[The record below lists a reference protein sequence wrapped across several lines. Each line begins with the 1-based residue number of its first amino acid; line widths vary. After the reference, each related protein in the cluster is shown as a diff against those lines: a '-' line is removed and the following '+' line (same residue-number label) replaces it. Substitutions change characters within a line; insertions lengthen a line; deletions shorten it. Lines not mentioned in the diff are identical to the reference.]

1 VPKLIETIENTIDS
15 EDFQERHKESSKDFI
30 RNTALSFKNLIAFFA
45 NLNKGSYE
53 TELKA
58 FYKTIN
64 NQEVANPEVT
74 KGAVSK
80 ARKKLKPSAF
90 IELNEKTVQEY
101 EQQAPLKTWYG
112 MRPVGVDGSTVTV
125 PDETE
130 IKEHFGVWEGRHGD
144 PCPKA
149 RISQMFDV
157 LNHITLDAIIK
168 PKSQG
173 ERELAA
179 DHFLKL
185 MPSDLVLLDR
195 GYPAAWLFSLILSL
209 DANFCA
215 RVKISQWKVI
225 KKFFRSGKTEKI
237 VKLPMSYSSIRNC
250 REMGLDIEPIK
261 IRLIRIGLPSGE
273 TEILA
278 TSLLDQEKFAYDVF
292 AELYHLRWPVEEDYK
307 IMKCRIQ
314 VENFSGKTV
323 RSVYQD
329 FHAKVFSKNLTM
341 MIANSVEPLVE
352 KNTASRKYKY
362 QVNFTQALSAI
373 KNVIVLLILRPRDKI
388 HSIIEDLQAVILKC
402 VDAIRP
408 DRSNKRIFKKRN
420 KKFNPAYRQP
430 A

>member
-1 VPKLIETIENTIDS
+1 MIENTINS
-15 EDFQERHKESSKDFI
+15 EDFQKRHKESSKDFI

-225 KKFFRSGKTEKI
+225 SVNYNTRLTT
-237 VKLPMSYSSIRNC
+237 
-250 REMGLDIEPIK
+250 IK
-261 IRLIRIGLPSGE
+261 IP
-273 TEILA
+273 EI
-278 TSLLDQEKFAYDVF
+278 
-292 AELYHLRWPVEEDYK
+292 
-307 IMKCRIQ
+307 
-314 VENFSGKTV
+314 
-323 RSVYQD
+323 
-329 FHAKVFSKNLTM
+329 
-341 MIANSVEPLVE
+341 
-352 KNTASRKYKY
+352 
-362 QVNFTQALSAI
+362 
-373 KNVIVLLILRPRDKI
+373 
-388 HSIIEDLQAVILKC
+388 
-402 VDAIRP
+402 
-408 DRSNKRIFKKRN
+408 
-420 KKFNPAYRQP
+420 
-430 A
+430 